1 MAIQLHRLTKYLR
14 EQLIDELICKSIYK
28 QWFEEQYYKT
38 VMLMLQ
44 LKFLNEQRFA
54 FSIVQR
60 GKSISNYLV
69 ELCVN
74 DRLCKRTGSN

>member
-44 LKFLNEQRFA
+44 LKF
-54 FSIVQR
+54 
-60 GKSISNYLV
+60 
-69 ELCVN
+69 
-74 DRLCKRTGSN
+74 